1 MLEEDIIFLQI
12 CIKSLQ
18 YLIVPVM
25 NKVILVL
32 LLNPEEWVSSRHYLF
47 SFTSLVFHPKKWV
60 SRCVH
65 APPGASLRLFPYF
78 ADIEIL

>member
-1 MLEEDIIFLQI
+1 MLEERT
-12 CIKSLQ
+12 Q
-18 YLIVPVM
+18 YS
-25 NKVILVL
+25 ILF
-32 LLNPEEWVSSRHYLF
+32 LNPEEWVSSCHDLF